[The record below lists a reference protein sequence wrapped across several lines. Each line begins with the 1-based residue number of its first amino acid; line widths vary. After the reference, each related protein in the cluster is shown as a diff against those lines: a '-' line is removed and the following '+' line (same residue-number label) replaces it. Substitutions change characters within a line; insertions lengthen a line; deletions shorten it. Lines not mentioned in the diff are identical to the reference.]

1 MTTARGLEVS
11 DVVVQYE
18 ADGRWLP
25 AVDGVSFDVTPGE
38 VLGLLGPSGCGKST
52 LLRAIAGLERLVRGA
67 VSWDGADL
75 APVPVHRR
83 GFGLMF
89 QDGQLF
95 PHRDVAGNVAFGLQM
110 AGLGPAERAPRVHE
124 LFAMVG
130 LEGFERRQVETLS
143 GGERQRVALARSLAP
158 TPRLLLLDEP
168 LSALDRALREQLAE
182 DVARVLRET
191 RTTAVFVTHDQDEAF
206 AVADR
211 IGVMFSGKLVQV
223 GTAAELRAEGID
235 RSVRAFLGN

>member
-1 MTTARGLEVS
+1 VTTARGLEVS

-25 AVDGVSFDVTPGE
+25 AVDGVSFEVTPGE

-75 APVPVHRR
+75 APVPVHRH

-110 AGLGPAERAPRVHE
+110 AGLNPAERAPRVRE
-124 LFAMVG
+124 LLAMVG
-130 LEGFERRQVETLS
+130 LEGFGRRQVATLS

-182 DVARVLRET
+182 DLARVLRET

-211 IGVMFSGKLVQV
+211 IGVMFSGKLVQI
-223 GTAAELRAEGID
+223 GTATELHAEGID
-235 RSVRAFLGN
+235 PAVRAFLGD

>member
-1 MTTARGLEVS
+1 MTARGLEVS
-11 DVVVQYE
+11 DVVVEYE
-18 ADGRWLP
+18 AAGRWLP
-25 AVDGVSFDVTPGE
+25 AVAGVSFDVVPGE

-52 LLRAIAGLERLVRGA
+52 LLRAIAGLERLIRGA

-124 LFAMVG
+124 LLAMVG

-168 LSALDRALREQLAE
+168 AAGMNPHESEDLMNLILWVHREFDLTILLIEHQMRVVMGAAQRIIVLDFG
-182 DVARVLRET
+182 ET
-191 RTTAVFVTHDQDEAF
+191 
-206 AVADR
+206 
-211 IGVMFSGKLVQV
+211 I
-223 GTAAELRAEGID
+223 AEGTPAEIQANAK
-235 RSVRAFLGN
+235 VIKAYLGEEAV

>member
-1 MTTARGLEVS
+1 
-11 DVVVQYE
+11 
-18 ADGRWLP
+18 
-25 AVDGVSFDVTPGE
+25 
-38 VLGLLGPSGCGKST
+38 
-52 LLRAIAGLERLVRGA
+52 VRGA

-75 APVPVHRR
+75 ASVPVHRR

-110 AGLGPAERAPRVHE
+110 AGVSPAERAPRVRE
-124 LFAMVG
+124 LLAMVG
-130 LEGFERRQVETLS
+130 LEGFDRRQVETLS

-182 DVARVLRET
+182 DLARVLRET
-191 RTTAVFVTHDQDEAF
+191 RTTAIFVTHDPDEAF

-223 GTAAELRAEGID
+223 GTAAELRADGID